1 MLLIHIIFFLIGMF
15 NLNRIVFHCDTCSAD
30 RKAEFTDFIVS
41 GYFPGS
47 PVSTKYL
54 FSFDLLRL
62 WRHFKYL
69 TPGTSEY
76 KFLEIISAISADSG
90 RVIIQDK

>member
-1 MLLIHIIFFLIGMF
+1 MF
-15 NLNRIVFHCDTCSAD
+15 NLNWIVFHCDTCSVD